1 MNICLLNISKY
12 INYIDYWALYKTNS
26 DNYNNLISNYDK
38 FKLDYI
44 KNKLSIYPLILIN
57 LLDPIKLYNIKT
69 INIGNRCGFTDY
81 IDFLRKK
88 DFQNTNLIKGIDM
101 YNRPFI
107 SILYNIVS
115 LNNKT
120 EKLYPRVLTIFQ
132 RYSDCKYRYVYGGD
146 HIPGTSSVLLI
157 LDDTIFTDD
166 IFLIFIE
173 LINNKKVEYTYTD
186 IYNLSIKVKLNLIN
200 Y

>member
-88 DFQNTNLIKGIDM
+88 IF
-101 YNRPFI
+101 
-107 SILYNIVS
+107 
-115 LNNKT
+115 KT
-120 EKLYPRVLTIFQ
+120 QI
-132 RYSDCKYRYVYGGD
+132 
-146 HIPGTSSVLLI
+146 
-157 LDDTIFTDD
+157 
-166 IFLIFIE
+166 
-173 LINNKKVEYTYTD
+173 
-186 IYNLSIKVKLNLIN
+186 
-200 Y
+200 